1 MFPLNKMLNTGS
13 VLYLQI
19 YKNRGFKRELGSEML
34 IALKTIAI
42 DVVYGNEEQFTQ
54 NLGQPKLF
62 SIITMLMITIS
73 HFQIG

>member
-1 MFPLNKMLNTGS
+1 MLNTGS

-34 IALKTIAI
+34 IALKMIAI

-54 NLGQPKLF
+54 TLGQPKLF